1 MDATAMCGMEWQT
14 LRDWVHRHNDEG
26 LSNCSALGPVTRL
39 SNDREAELARW
50 VETGPELE
58 RDAVVR

>member
-26 LSNCSALGPVTRL
+26 LSNRSALGPVTRL

-50 VETGPELE
+50 V
-58 RDAVVR
+58 